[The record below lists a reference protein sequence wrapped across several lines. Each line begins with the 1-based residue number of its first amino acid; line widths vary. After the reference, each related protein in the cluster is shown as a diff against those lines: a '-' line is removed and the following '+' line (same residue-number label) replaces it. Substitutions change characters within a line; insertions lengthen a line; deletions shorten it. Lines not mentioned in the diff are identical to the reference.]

1 MSINIGVGEK
11 KMAQLK
17 PRITV
22 IGVGGGGGNAVNNM
36 ISKNLEGVDFV
47 IANTDAQ
54 ALEKSPATN
63 KIQIGLETTQGLGS
77 GARPEVGRKSAEEAE
92 KEIAAALE
100 GANMVFITAGMGGGT
115 GSGAAPVVAR
125 IAKEKG
131 ILTVGVVTK
140 PFAFEGKKRQEIAE
154 AAVEEFTKEVD
165 SIIVIPNQ
173 NLFRIA
179 DKNTTLSDAFIM
191 ADNVLYSGVRSITDL
206 MMMPGLINL
215 DFADVKSIMEDKGKA
230 IMGTGEAEGEDR
242 AVRAAEMA
250 LANPLLDD
258 CSMRG
263 AKGVLI
269 NITGSSDITL
279 MEVDA
284 AANRIKEEVDEDA
297 NIIFGSSFNESL
309 EGKIRVSVVATGI
322 GEGRSPRETFQR
334 TVSRTASYIDESY
347 ISPEEAVLP
356 KSEFV
361 PEPLMSVETVTEP
374 EPEPENVVEEP
385 AVEEQVAETSPEVAE
400 EISMFEDEF
409 KDISTEINNT
419 DPFSVETL
427 NVEEDVKPLVNLAHD
442 KDFDKFEDFD
452 MLEPSKELDDMPKA
466 SSLFNAI
473 INKDEN
479 MTESED
485 LKDVLPQI
493 TDTFEPKTP
502 VVMSADEEPELF
514 AGAVQKERTPVNE
527 EPESFAPAAKTPT
540 FLERLMGAR
549 NKKKQER
556 IEPKADM
563 YTKSN
568 GDFDSDDIFD
578 EDEKLNLDLPSFLRR

>member
-11 KMAQLK
+11 TIAQLK

-165 SIIVIPNQ
+165 SIIIIPNQ

-258 CSMRG
+258 CSMHG

-297 NIIFGSSFNESL
+297 NIIFGSSFNEAL

-322 GEGRSPRETFQR
+322 GDGKCPRESLQR
-334 TVSRTASYIDESY
+334 HASKAASYIDESY

-356 KSEFV
+356 KDEFV
-361 PEPLMSVETVTEP
+361 PEAVIAAPESAVNTP
-374 EPEPENVVEEP
+374 EPEATTIEPTEETKDSVELS
-385 AVEEQVAETSPEVAE
+385 EETN
-400 EISMFEDEF
+400 MFGDEL
-409 KDISTEINNT
+409 KDISAEIENTE
-419 DPFSVETL
+419 PFSAETIDL
-427 NVEEDVKPLVNLAHD
+427 EDDVKPLVNLAHD

-452 MLEPSKELDDMPKA
+452 MLEPSKEIEDMPKA

-479 MTESED
+479 VAESED
-485 LKDVLPQI
+485 IKDVLPSFG
-493 TDTFEPKTP
+493 DTFEPKTHTVLP
-502 VVMSADEEPELF
+502 MDEEPELF
-514 AGAVQKERTPVNE
+514 AGAIQEERLPINE
-527 EPESFAPAAKTPT
+527 EPESFTSTPKVPT
-540 FLERLMGAR
+540 FLERIMAKR

-556 IEPKADM
+556 IEPKTEL
-563 YTKSN
+563 YGKNT
-568 GDFDSDDIFD
+568 GDFDSDDVFD
-578 EDEKLNLDLPSFLRR
+578 EDEKLNLDLPSFFRRG